1 MHMKSSSLYLTLALV
16 CLGTWGTAQASD
28 IVVPAGTLMTCTLD
42 EPKFS
47 SATVSVGDP
56 FLCYPRTMQQFGKIV
71 FPRGTYLVGHLE
83 ADKDPGH
90 FVGKGYLKLAFDRVG
105 VPAGDLPLTAKVI
118 AVAGYNVDRQGKI
131 IGHGHATRDV
141 VEWMLP
147 PLWPWKVL
155 TLPARGPRPTL
166 KGETRVTLRVM
177 DDIIVPQTTT
187 PGWHRFGE
195 TPSSFS
201 VPNNQ
206 TAPRAV
212 AASYQPAPVI
222 AAAVPQ
228 VEMMAAVDAPLV
240 SNLPPGLSP
249 DAETVTGCQPASI
262 AAPAVV
268 QSIAR
273 APAVV
278 QPAMLQQIA
287 LQPAMLQPTM
297 VQTSMPQPRITTSA
311 VRVTA
316 NPAPSVANAWA
327 ANVTLFALADGSV
340 FPATQYWRD
349 QDQLWYVSDGYK
361 GTVAMNS
368 IDWSTTTKLNVAR
381 NVRVMLRNAP
391 VDLNAGA
398 N

>member
-105 VPAGDLPLTAKVI
+105 LPGSDLPLTAKVI
-118 AVAGYNVDRQGKI
+118 AVDGFNVNRQGKI

-177 DDIIVPQTTT
+177 DDIIVPQNTT

-195 TPSSFS
+195 TPSSLS

-212 AASYQPAPVI
+212 AASHQPAPVI
-222 AAAVPQ
+222 AAAVPR
-228 VEMMAAVDAPLV
+228 VAMIAAVDAPLV

-249 DAETVTGCQPASI
+249 DAEPV

-268 QSIAR
+268 QSVAM
-273 APAVV
+273 APVVV
-278 QPAMLQQIA
+278 QPATLQPVMLQPVT
-287 LQPAMLQPTM
+287 LQPAM
-297 VQTSMPQPRITTSA
+297 VQATMPQPRITTSA

-316 NPAPSVANAWA
+316 SPAPSVASAWA

-381 NVRVMLRNAP
+381 NVRVILRNASTLDSG
-391 VDLNAGA
+391 VN
-398 N
+398 